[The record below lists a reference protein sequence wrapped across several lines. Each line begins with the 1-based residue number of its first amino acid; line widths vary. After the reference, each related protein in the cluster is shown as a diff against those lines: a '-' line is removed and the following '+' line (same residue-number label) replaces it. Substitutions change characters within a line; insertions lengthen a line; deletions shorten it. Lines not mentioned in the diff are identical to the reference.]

1 LFVFFLKQCNPASQP
16 ATSQVAA
23 DGVASLYL
31 GTMFMGVIGT
41 CS

>member
-1 LFVFFLKQCNPASQP
+1 MPASQP
-16 ATSQVAA
+16 PGGCLLMA